1 MIHDGHIELFSEKE
15 HKETWPSKSVWE
27 FFLTLALLVAFVVLP
42 WAGWA
47 VATAYSAHEQA
58 RIESDPTRLSQFI
71 QARSQKVPAE
81 VADLM
86 AGLIHKVAKE
96 NKVPA
101 ELIVAIIEKESLFNP
116 FAVSSAGAQG
126 LMQILVGN
134 EPIDRSKAHSIE
146 YNLQV
151 GTKILREKL
160 VLAKGDLNRALEL
173 YSGGAGGYSGGVLT
187 CLGRYILFKESARE
201 SP

>member
-1 MIHDGHIELFSEKE
+1 MGQGHIELFSEKE
-15 HKETWPSKSVWE
+15 HKDTWRRAAWK
-27 FFLTLALLVAFVVLP
+27 FFAILATCLTFVALP
-42 WAGWA
+42 WAGW
-47 VATAYSAHEQA
+47 VAATIHSAHEQD
-58 RIESDPTRLSQFI
+58 RVESDPTRLSQFI

-81 VADLM
+81 VAVLM
-86 AGLIHKVAKE
+86 AGLIHKVAQE
-96 NKVPA
+96 NDVPA
-101 ELIVAIIEKESLFNP
+101 ELVVAIIEKESLFNP

-160 VLAKGDLNRALEL
+160 VVAKGDLNRALEL
-173 YSGGAGGYSGGVLT
+173 YSGGAGGYSGDVLT
-187 CLGRYILFKESARE
+187 CLGRYILFKESKE
-201 SP
+201 EKK